1 MSKKFEVFKKDT
13 EFNLKYINYQKK
25 YQKNIRESD
34 KKLIEKINFLKQ
46 KDAKF
51 KYRILDVG
59 CSTGNLLYHIKSL
72 FPDLSLSG
80 LDFEPV
86 VIDSCKL
93 DSNLNDIKF
102 TVGSSLEMGHLFSE
116 NFNIIILN
124 ATVVHMNDKEF
135 SKTISEAFKILTPG
149 GSLMM
154 FDYFNPFDQNV
165 EIIERSSY
173 GSGQGIPLYF
183 KSYNLTKSILLEAG
197 FDNIEFNPFL
207 MPFDLPFNK
216 DDHNNLSTYTLKTDS
231 GDRISMRGSLF
242 QPWCHVY
249 STRI

>member
-13 EFNLKYINYQKK
+13 EFNLKYISYQKK

-46 KDAKF
+46 RDTKSKF
-51 KYRILDVG
+51 RILDAG

-72 FPDLSLSG
+72 FPDFYLFG

-86 VIDSCKL
+86 VIDACKL
-93 DSNLNDIKF
+93 DSNLKDIKF
-102 TVGSSLEMGHLFSE
+102 TVGSCLEMGHLFSE

-135 SKTISEAFKILTPG
+135 DKTISEAFKILTPG
-149 GSLMM
+149 GILMM

-183 KSYNLTKSILLEAG
+183 KSYNLTKSVLLQAG
-197 FDNIEFNPFL
+197 FGNIEFNPFH
-207 MPFDLPFNK
+207 MPFDLHLKKN
-216 DDHNNLSTYTLKTDS
+216 DHHNLSTYTLKTDS
-231 GDRISMRGSLF
+231 GDRISMRGSLY

-249 STRI
+249 AVKI